1 MKTNVTVN
9 TEEQV
14 TIQAVSAPKSKLTLS
29 FDIPNYPYDKKSFD
43 VSESFYL
50 AWQDFTANYAF
61 LGWQV
66 YDTATNQLL
75 DNYEEYISFANVL
88 SGNTE
93 VTVHKTGKMLTIRG
107 IIQQYPK
114 IISATPVNETGG
126 VSKEKPIRVSFNM
139 PLSPETIYYDSEA
152 ELPEGVIPLKATI
165 DGVERLYG
173 NIGGRYCCI

>member
-114 IISATPVNETGG
+114 IISATPINENGG
-126 VSKEKPIRVSFNM
+126 VSKETPIRVRFNQ
-139 PLSPETIYYDSEA
+139 PLSSETLYYESES

-173 NIGGRYCCI
+173 YIGGYCCI